1 MEHVCPF
8 RSCGRL
14 SFYSIENLRRH
25 QLRNHS
31 SGANKKYRCDF
42 CSKKFQRE
50 LHRHLHETNCP
61 SNPVNL
67 FQRPARDQSSVVRGA
82 GVGARSG
89 LRANVNG
96 SRRLQANVLNTAFR
110 GANTTFRVNFGRNSP
125 TEHVNLITQGS
136 LAFLDLLL
144 KFLRK
149 HLSAKIAISLHC
161 VFHKVSDESILTVPP
176 AVLSTEP
183 FEIYASTDVQNI
195 LSVLAPEQ
203 IKSRIDSFVST
214 GSGWV
219 VNHCI
224 CVDMNCWLLDPL
236 RASAYIPLPSYIIK
250 TKSTVN
256 PRNTDNKCFQYAVL
270 VCQN

>member
-8 RSCGRL
+8 KSCGKL
-14 SFYSIENLRRH
+14 AFYSIENLRTH

-31 SGANKKYRCDF
+31 SGASKKYHCGF

-50 LHRHLHETNCP
+50 LHRHLHETNCS

-67 FQRPARDQSSVVRGA
+67 FRPSTRDQSSVVRGA
-82 GVGARSG
+82 GVGTRSG
-89 LRANVNG
+89 LRTNING
-96 SRRLQANVLNTAFR
+96 LRRLRANVLNTAFR

-136 LAFLDLLL
+136 SAFLDPLL

-161 VFHKVSDESILTVPP
+161 VFHKVSDASILTVPP

-183 FEIYASTDVQNI
+183 SKY
-195 LSVLAPEQ
+195 
-203 IKSRIDSFVST
+203 
-214 GSGWV
+214 
-219 VNHCI
+219 
-224 CVDMNCWLLDPL
+224 L
-236 RASAYIPLPSYIIK
+236 RA
-250 TKSTVN
+250 
-256 PRNTDNKCFQYAVL
+256 RM
-270 VCQN
+270 